1 MFKKLP
7 LLLLVVPPG
16 FLLAEPFDYRAY
28 TQGHVDIGVRV
39 QDGGVSGYW
48 KNDGATVDGETFLFG
63 LHDEFVPEF
72 NAHEIRALGV
82 FDAATPPL
90 TRPAAS
96 QWDFLGVDAGEPIYI
111 LPEGGVP
118 NTLPYLGFSTEHPS
132 VAAFDEVKITL
143 IAMTGPVHAVV
154 SVFATSA
161 NVPFNTLG
169 GFPAGTL
176 EIDTQDHLHY
186 NWAFTHIGTYDL
198 TFRFDILAGSQI
210 VHTGVDTF
218 RFQITDGGGFDDYDH
233 WRRTHFRPGDI
244 EDDDISGPDV
254 DAGVAIGTT
263 KGFTNAQRYAF
274 GNDPYVELTTV
285 EHNGQPWP
293 AIRLPMR
300 VGMQD
305 LETGPEQSDS
315 LTNGAWE
322 NTSFILEQTDFIF
335 HDPGLEIRT
344 YRIEEIPS
352 GSSFF
357 RAGAWVPESAD

>member
-1 MFKKLP
+1 MVKYSCFLIC
-7 LLLLVVPPG
+7 LLLLPG
-16 FLLAEPFDYRAY
+16 FLRAEVFLFRAY
-28 TQGHVDIGVRV
+28 TVGHMDIGPRIVEGQLV
-39 QDGGVSGYW
+39 GFW
-48 KNDGATVDGETFLFG
+48 KNDSSEVEGEIDLTE
-63 LHDEFVPEF
+63 EFAAYEV
-72 NAHEIRALGV
+72 RALGV
-82 FDAATPPL
+82 FDPKTTPPPS
-90 TRPAAS
+90 RPAGS
-96 QWDFLGVDAGEPIYI
+96 QWDFLGVAEGEPIYI
-111 LPEGGVP
+111 LPASGIP
-118 NTLPYLGFSTEHPS
+118 DTLPYLGFATEHPS
-132 VAAFDEVKITL
+132 VGHFDEFRIILEAV
-143 IAMTGPVHAVV
+143 AGPPGATV
-154 SVFATSA
+154 SVYTSDTNIVMSSA
-161 NVPFNTLG
+161 NGP
-169 GFPAGTL
+169 PYGTL
-176 EIDTQDHLHY
+176 LIKTGNHLHY
-186 NWAFTHIGTYDL
+186 NWAFSRPGTYDL
-198 TFRFDILAGSQI
+198 TFRFEALQERDVVLTGS
-210 VHTGVDTF
+210 DTF
-218 RFQITDGGGFDDYDH
+218 RFQITDGGTFDDYDH

-244 EDDDISGPDV
+244 ENDEISGPDV

-274 GNDPYVELTTV
+274 GNDPFVELTTV

-357 RAGAWVPESAD
+357 RAGAWVPEPAD